1 MKSVEEQSH
10 YDVLEIP
17 VTARRDDIERAYPL
31 VRAAYEPGALAA
43 YSVFRSEEVAQICER
58 IDLAYQVLTD
68 DEARQRYDVLVGID
82 SGVPAA
88 EQEAACETTAAAAP
102 PALDEVEVAGEEEEE
117 EGNWDGPKLRR
128 ARLRRGIEI
137 AASADITKI
146 NPNYLRAI
154 EEAAYVDLPAA
165 VYTRGFVTAYA
176 RTIDIDP
183 DPVVQS
189 FMANFE
195 EARSERRRGRLLSG
209 RR

>member
-43 YSVFRSEEVAQICER
+43 YSVFRTEEVAQICER

-68 DEARQRYDVLVGID
+68 DKARQRYDVLVGID
-82 SGVPAA
+82 SGVPVA

-102 PALDEVEVAGEEEEE
+102 PALDEVEGEEE
-117 EGNWDGPKLRR
+117 GDWDGPKLRR

-137 AASADITKI
+137 AAIADITKI

-183 DPVVQS
+183 DPVVES